1 MRRTSRR
8 SAPTFFTPSP
18 MLRSCVV
25 LVALLA
31 ACARSTPPAGDTQA
45 PAPQRDSRDVIATSD
60 DIQRSPNE
68 SVEKYLMGRS
78 AGVVVLRTS
87 DGGIAVRVRGGMS
100 VLGNNDPLY
109 IVDGVPFATGPEG
122 SLIGINPYDIASIR
136 VLKDPADITMYG
148 IRGANGVIII
158 KTKSGRP

>member
-1 MRRTSRR
+1 
-8 SAPTFFTPSP
+8 
-18 MLRSCVV
+18 
-25 LVALLA
+25 
-31 ACARSTPPAGDTQA
+31 
-45 PAPQRDSRDVIATSD
+45 
-60 DIQRSPNE
+60 
-68 SVEKYLMGRS
+68 MGRS

-109 IVDGVPFATGPEG
+109 IVDGVPFAPGPEG

-158 KTKSGRP
+158 KTKSARP